1 MTSFWSTV
9 SYLLWRGTRSLFFN
23 QVMDRTNVTTYDDDD
38 PFFFL
43 NLQVISL
50 LYNQPL
56 LNSYQCIFRS
66 HLNSHRLTRRYRKI
80 GNLSGFLFCFLSL
93 LVVVMSLSPGRGA
106 GGRGA
111 TTTSRG
117 GGGRGGSPFG
127 GVLGVCSSRRKSRR
141 LKLFIVRNVCCCCYY
156 VNATLCFISESFDV
170 AVACDVRKAVW
181 RRAEAILLVR

>member
-1 MTSFWSTV
+1 MCVKSFWSTV

-38 PFFFL
+38 PPFFFL
-43 NLQVISL
+43 NLHVISL

-93 LVVVMSLSPGRGA
+93 SLSEL
-106 GGRGA
+106 
-111 TTTSRG
+111 T
-117 GGGRGGSPFG
+117 
-127 GVLGVCSSRRKSRR
+127 KR
-141 LKLFIVRNVCCCCYY
+141 LEKELIKLFLPQPLGPNIKYRRITAEHRSKCANRKISNDNFVSSSIVA
-156 VNATLCFISESFDV
+156 NAFWHTHEGCHLIHFPFS
-170 AVACDVRKAVW
+170 
-181 RRAEAILLVR
+181 